1 MERPNILLIMCDQL
15 RADALGA
22 YGASVVLTPHIDA
35 LAADGAVFDS
45 AYTPSPVCVPARAS
59 LITGEEPAVNACFD
73 NDDPMPDSTTFMD
86 ALTGVGYRTHGIGKM
101 HFQPDGQAMRGFESR
116 SRGEEFGCAE
126 TDDYL
131 AFVSDQGFDHVEHP
145 HGLRDEMYYV
155 PQLSPVSEP
164 AHHSRWVADESVR
177 FLEER
182 PVDRPFL
189 LWASFI
195 APHPPFAPPSPW
207 HRMYEPSLMPEPFRP
222 DGGEGLLTTY
232 NDLQNRYKYRDGGWD
247 RRLVQLIKAYYA
259 SSVSYVDAQIGRI
272 VTELKAKGLF
282 ESTVIILTA
291 DHGEFLGDYGCFGKR
306 SFLDAAA
313 RIPLIVRGPGFVPSR
328 RSEPVSLID
337 VYPTILEAADVE
349 GSPRAGVS
357 LRSPIQ
363 RQAVFGQFQQ
373 RELGLYCVITPEW
386 KYIYSALD
394 RREYLIDRLR
404 DPRETQNLAYNVR
417 VSSEVEQMRAM
428 AVAHFPDLDGL
439 DLAARTGNRPLQ
451 LGAPP
456 LPEVIDG
463 VAAMHRDRDSAT
475 LVVRGGRW
483 IPEPVPEQTAEPLP
497 PGRPSISTDRVPT
510 RDAPPIGS
518 GRSTARHGETPFA
531 VGSPL

>member
-1 MERPNILLIMCDQL
+1 MEPANVLLIMCDQL
-15 RADALGA
+15 RADALGV
-22 YGASVVLTPHIDA
+22 YGASVVLTPNIDA

-45 AYTPSPVCVPARAS
+45 AYTPSPVCVPARAA
-59 LITGEEPAVNACFD
+59 LITGEEPAANACFD
-73 NDDPMPDSTTFMD
+73 NEDAMPDCSTFMD
-86 ALTGVGYRTHGIGKM
+86 ALTAAGYRTHGIGKM

-131 AFVSDQGFDHVEHP
+131 AFVSEHGFEHVEHP

-164 AHHSRWVADESVR
+164 VHHSRWVADESIR
-177 FLEER
+177 FLGER

-222 DGGEGLLTTY
+222 DGGDGLMTTY
-232 NDLQNRYKYRDGGWD
+232 NALQNRYKYRDGGWD

-272 VTELKAKGLF
+272 VDELKAQGLF

-313 RIPLIVRGPGFVPSR
+313 RIPLIARGPGFEPSR
-328 RSEPVSLID
+328 RPEPVSLID
-337 VYPTILEAADVE
+337 VYPTVLEAAAVASE
-349 GSPRAGVS
+349 ARAGAS
-357 LRSPIQ
+357 LQAPIERSAI
-363 RQAVFGQFQQ
+363 FGQFQQ
-373 RELGLYCVITPEW
+373 GELGLYCVITSDW
-386 KYIYSALD
+386 KYIYSAVD
-394 RREYLIDRLR
+394 RREYLIDRRR
-404 DPRETQNLAYNVR
+404 DPRESQNLAYNVR
-417 VSSEVEQMRAM
+417 VSDDIHAMRELATQ
-428 AVAHFPDLDGL
+428 HFPDLLGL
-439 DLAARTGNRPLQ
+439 DLAALAGNKPFQ

-456 LPEVIDG
+456 TPDVVAG
-463 VAAMHRDRDSAT
+463 VRAVDRDRDSAT

-483 IPEPVPEQTAEPLP
+483 LPDDLSARSSVAPVPQSADVLQNDREPAH
-497 PGRPSISTDRVPT
+497 IEPT
-510 RDAPPIGS
+510 E
-518 GRSTARHGETPFA
+518 ARTP
-531 VGSPL
+531 VDPLYALTHPL